1 MASTTGIEYYL
12 NLVNPGA
19 PTGNGGGGNGGGGG
33 GDNKG
38 TNKIANELQKGNKG
52 QKKGLGATLGIK
64 FGIASLLKQSQV
76 LTGFIGTIFQLMGA
90 LVDVILAPFL
100 PILIPG
106 IRLIASMIP
115 HVSKYAQAIYNW
127 IDTNIIPFFKNLP
140 IPDWIKDNV
149 AAALSAVL
157 VGVVMAKFLGVWGI
171 FSALIKT
178 FLGKPLWAMI
188 KASTAVIGR
197 IMSFLGSGPLLTALK
212 DGVKTAGKFLWEIAG
227 RRIATELGVAG
238 RAIVTSLDNVFG
250 PMIRTISEA
259 APWLVEQLVRMLWTD
274 GIHGKFIAPVM
285 SQLGKLWPF
294 IDAPLRTAYATVVQP
309 LVAGIADMFTWAMN
323 GLKELPIFK
332 KLAEMIPNATKWFS
346 KELGPK
352 LLGKVAR
359 GALGLG
365 QKFGKKA
372 VMGIDD
378 MGMPIKIP
386 GGLSTIKKLAMG
398 VKAIPV
404 LGAVAELGFGGW
416 ETYQDYKKYGAKA
429 AMGRAGLTL
438 ANATAALF
446 DPSGVASAGA
456 SIATNIA
463 MTKAYEHYL
472 DPKDEY
478 KRTNPDLFIHVTD
491 ENSGLEGYVKNVA
504 KDTDKDIQLA
514 VGNLAD
520 RTSLDG
526 EQR

>member
-1 MASTTGIEYYL
+1 
-12 NLVNPGA
+12 
-19 PTGNGGGGNGGGGG
+19 
-33 GDNKG
+33 
-38 TNKIANELQKGNKG
+38 
-52 QKKGLGATLGIK
+52 
-64 FGIASLLKQSQV
+64 
-76 LTGFIGTIFQLMGA
+76 
-90 LVDVILAPFL
+90 
-100 PILIPG
+100 
-106 IRLIASMIP
+106 
-115 HVSKYAQAIYNW
+115 
-127 IDTNIIPFFKNLP
+127 
-140 IPDWIKDNV
+140 
-149 AAALSAVL
+149 
-157 VGVVMAKFLGVWGI
+157 
-171 FSALIKT
+171 
-178 FLGKPLWAMI
+178 
-188 KASTAVIGR
+188 
-197 IMSFLGSGPLLTALK
+197 
-212 DGVKTAGKFLWEIAG
+212 
-227 RRIATELGVAG
+227 
-238 RAIVTSLDNVFG
+238 
-250 PMIRTISEA
+250 
-259 APWLVEQLVRMLWTD
+259 
-274 GIHGKFIAPVM
+274 
-285 SQLGKLWPF
+285 
-294 IDAPLRTAYATVVQP
+294 
-309 LVAGIADMFTWAMN
+309 
-323 GLKELPIFK
+323 
-332 KLAEMIPNATKWFS
+332 
-346 KELGPK
+346 
-352 LLGKVAR
+352 
-359 GALGLG
+359 
-365 QKFGKKA
+365 
-372 VMGIDD
+372 